1 MGEMWSMFSR
11 LVKIPKSQSIFL
23 FGARG
28 TGKSTLLRGLF
39 GPDQALYLDLLDPE
53 LEARL
58 HEKPSLLRTLISNS
72 GFNTIVIDE
81 VQKATKLLD
90 IVHALIEE
98 SREKLT
104 FILTGSSARKL
115 KRGGANLLAGRA
127 FLYHLFPL
135 THTEIGAAFS
145 LNDALTF
152 GTLPK
157 IFAFGSDEESK
168 FAFLRTYANT
178 YLKEEILAEQL
189 IRKVDPFR
197 DFLKIA
203 STNNGKIIN
212 YSNIAKDCGVDVK
225 TVQSYYQILDDTLLG
240 FFIPGFHTSARRQV
254 RTAPKF
260 YFFDVGV
267 ARGLANTLRMKPVQR
282 TSYYGELFEQYVVC
296 EIFRRNVYDAADF
309 ELSYLATADG
319 AEIDLV
325 IKRPGRP
332 LCLVEIKSTDRVDE
346 RHAKTL
352 LAFSDDF
359 PKAELILLSQDS
371 IPQKFGR
378 VQALPWQLGIEHLF
392 SVSHR

>member
-1 MGEMWSMFSR
+1 MFHRSIK
-11 LVKIPKSQSIFL
+11 LPKSQSIFL

-28 TGKSTLLRGLF
+28 TGKSTLLRSLF
-39 GPDQALYLDLLDPE
+39 GPDKALYLDLLDPE
-53 LEARL
+53 LETRL
-58 HEKPSLLRTLISNS
+58 HEKPSLLRSLIANS
-72 GFNTIVIDE
+72 GFTTVVIDE
-81 VQKATKLLD
+81 VQKAAKLLD
-90 IVHALIEE
+90 IVHALIEN
-98 SREKLT
+98 SPQKLT

-135 THTEIGAAFS
+135 THTEIGTSFS
-145 LNDALTF
+145 LDDALTF

-157 IFAFGSDEESK
+157 IFAFGSDDESK

-212 YSNIAKDCGVDVK
+212 SSNIAKDCGVDVK

-240 FFIPGFHTSARRQV
+240 FFIPGFHTSVRRQV
-254 RTAPKF
+254 RTSPKF

-267 ARGLANTLRMKPVQR
+267 ARGLANTLRMRPVQH
-282 TSYYGELFEQYVVC
+282 TSYYGDLFEQYLVC
-296 EIFRRNVYDAADF
+296 EIFRRNVYEAADF

-319 AEIDLV
+319 AEIDLI
-325 IKRPGRP
+325 IKRPGGEM
-332 LCLVEIKSTDRVDE
+332 CLVEIKSTDKVDE
-346 RHAKTL
+346 RHAKGL
-352 LAFSDDF
+352 LAFANDF
-359 PKAELILLSQDS
+359 PKAELLLLSQDN
-371 IPQKFGR
+371 IPQKFSR
-378 VQALPWQLGIEHLF
+378 VQALPWQMGIEHLF
-392 SVSHR
+392 SVPRA